1 MPCLVVDTTHLY
13 ECHISGDTEL
23 LGGVK
28 GESFRW
34 GVGLI
39 GDTSLATQGM
49 VVTTEDAA
57 AHLDVTI
64 TNEVCEENGCLKV
77 MTMRRNA
84 PMVVSVG
91 IVCDRYE
98 IAHLDVQPED
108 VKWIYLDMGIVY
120 EVTSN
125 VSWEIEY

>member
-1 MPCLVVDTTHLY
+1 MPCLIVDTTHLY
-13 ECHISGDTEL
+13 ECHISGDTGL
-23 LGGVK
+23 LGDIR
-28 GESFRW
+28 GEAYRY
-34 GVGLI
+34 GVGI
-39 GDTSLATQGM
+39 DAEAYLALQGLQM
-49 VVTTEDAA
+49 STRDVG

>member
-13 ECHISGDTEL
+13 KFHISGDTEI
-23 LGGVK
+23 LGGIN
-28 GESFRW
+28 GETLRW
-34 GVGLI
+34 GVGLT
-39 GDTSLATQGM
+39 GEAYLASQGLDI
-49 VVTTEDAA
+49 TTEDAA
-57 AHLDVTI
+57 THLDMTI
-64 TNEVCEENGCLKV
+64 TNEVCEENGHLQI

-98 IAHLDVQPED
+98 IAYLDVQPED